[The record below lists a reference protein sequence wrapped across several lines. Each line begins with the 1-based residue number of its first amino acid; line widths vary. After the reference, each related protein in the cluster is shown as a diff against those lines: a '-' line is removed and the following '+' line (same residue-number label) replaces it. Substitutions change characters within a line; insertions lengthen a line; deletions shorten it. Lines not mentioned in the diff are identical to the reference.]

1 VNSFIS
7 KITSFVG
14 RVSPKVKAGL
24 IWGALAT
31 LGIGWLNSVTPADLA
46 WAGPAEPL
54 LFSAIPILI
63 GQIAAWIKE
72 DPLRTEGAASLA
84 AKAAKAADDAA
95 TTTIAGVTVSTP
107 VASTSAVSTGPGTV
121 VQSETVTPA
130 IVAVQQ
136 PPA

>member
-84 AKAAKAADDAA
+84 AKAAKTADDAA
-95 TTTIAGVTVSTP
+95 TANVTASTP